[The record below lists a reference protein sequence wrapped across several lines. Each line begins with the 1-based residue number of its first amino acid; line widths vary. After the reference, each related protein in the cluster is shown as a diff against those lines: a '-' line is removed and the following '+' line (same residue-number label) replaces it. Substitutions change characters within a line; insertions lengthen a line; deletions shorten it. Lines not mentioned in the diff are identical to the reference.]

1 MSSPPSNCLKCVKPH
16 NELAM
21 LKDKQRWVCS
31 YPFSL
36 LLHSKSRELYS
47 GIGLALISYH
57 FDDDHNWLWWH
68 LKKSFLWVGKK
79 NGRHY
84 YLRCSLQAAGLL
96 LGFFRF
102 RAGAP
107 SGRCFKRFNT
117 AILRLHRC
125 VELVVSE
132 LDKIGKIATVA
143 YGALLQ
149 LKPKRSYGKN

>member
-1 MSSPPSNCLKCVKPH
+1 MTFEKIFPVSW
-16 NELAM
+16 E
-21 LKDKQRWVCS
+21 
-31 YPFSL
+31 
-36 LLHSKSRELYS
+36 
-47 GIGLALISYH
+47 
-57 FDDDHNWLWWH
+57 
-68 LKKSFLWVGKK
+68 K

-96 LGFFRF
+96 LRFFRF